1 MKSIFITGAGG
12 FIGSHL
18 SASLSGKYSIDALLR
33 YNSRHDRGMLEYQ
46 EAENEINIRFGDIT
60 DYHMIEAM
68 TAKSDCIIHLA
79 SLIGI
84 PYSYNAPLSYIRNNI
99 EGTFNILMAARRNNV
114 SHVIVVSSSEVYGT
128 NSKIPLKEEYALKPQ
143 SPYAATKVSAEAL
156 AMSYYYSFDT
166 PVTVLRPFN
175 TYGPGQSLRAIIPT
189 VIIQALRGNTIE
201 LGRTD
206 VKRDFNYIS
215 DTVDGIA
222 KTILNTNAIGRIIN
236 IGSGAMHSVGDIIEE
251 ISHIKGSN
259 LTVKHDRDRVRPSSS
274 EVEHLLADI
283 SLADKLLGY
292 EPRYTLKQGLEETY
306 RWFDKHQYRWNNKH
320 SYME

>member
-1 MKSIFITGAGG
+1 MKNIFITGAGG

-18 SASLSGKYSIDALLR
+18 SASLSGKYSIDALVK
-33 YNSRHDRGMLEYQ
+33 YNSRHDTGMLECQ
-46 EAENEINIRFGDIT
+46 QAENEVNIRFSDIT
-60 DYHMIEAM
+60 DYHMIEEM
-68 TAKSDCIIHLA
+68 TADIDCIIHLA

-99 EGTFNILMAARRNNV
+99 EGTFNILTAARRNNV

-128 NSKIPLKEEYALKPQ
+128 NSNIPLKEEYALKPQ

-156 AMSYYYSFDT
+156 AMSYYYSFNT

-189 VIIQALRGNTIE
+189 IILQALRGNTIE

-206 VKRDFNYIS
+206 VKRDFNYIK

-222 KTILNTNAIGRIIN
+222 KTVLNTNAIGRIIN
-236 IGSGAMHSVGDIIEE
+236 IGSGAMHSIDDIIDE
-251 ISHIKGSN
+251 ISHIKGNS
-259 LTVKHDRDRVRPSSS
+259 LTVKHDPGRIRPSSS

-283 SLADKLLGY
+283 TLAGKLLGY
-292 EPRYTLKQGLEETY
+292 EPKYSIKKGLEETY
-306 RWFDKHQYRWNNKH
+306 KWFEKHQNQWNKKH

>member
-1 MKSIFITGAGG
+1 MKNIFITGAGG

-18 SASLSGKYSIDALLR
+18 SASLSDKYSIDALVR
-33 YNSRHDRGMLEYQ
+33 YNSRHDIGMLEYQ
-46 EAENEINIRFGDIT
+46 AAENDINIQFGNIT
-60 DYHMIEAM
+60 DYHMIEEM
-68 TAKSDCIIHLA
+68 TADSDCIIHLA

-84 PYSYNAPLSYIRNNI
+84 PYSYTAPLSYIRNNI
-99 EGTFNILMAARRNNV
+99 EGTFNILTAARKNNV

-128 NSKIPLKEEYALKPQ
+128 NSNIPLKEEYALKPQ

-156 AMSYYYSFDT
+156 AMSFYYSFDT

-189 VIIQALRGNTIE
+189 IILQALRGNTIE

-206 VKRDFNYIS
+206 VKRDFNYIN
-215 DTVDGIA
+215 DTINGIA

-236 IGSGAMHSVGDIIEE
+236 IGSGAMHSIDEIIDE

-259 LTVKHDRDRVRPSSS
+259 LTVKHDQSRIRPSAS

-283 SLADKLLGY
+283 SLAVKLLGY
-292 EPRYTLKQGLEETY
+292 EPRYTLKKGLEETY
-306 RWFDKHQYRWNNKH
+306 RWFDKNKNQWNNKH